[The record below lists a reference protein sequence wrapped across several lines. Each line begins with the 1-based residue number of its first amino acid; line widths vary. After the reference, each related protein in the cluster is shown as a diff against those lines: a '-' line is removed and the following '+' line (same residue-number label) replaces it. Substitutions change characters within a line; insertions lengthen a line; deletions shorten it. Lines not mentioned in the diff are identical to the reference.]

1 MGYKFNSQYEAT
13 CKINPEHTWKPGDE
27 VFYDKEKKII
37 CSIEKCYLD
46 QGGSPIEE
54 KKKPQFQARKRLT
67 AEEAKGVSKA
77 LYLFALE
84 QASESLPEINLA
96 SDLTGRVSWDR
107 NQILDKKTDMFYKGM
122 IRLMT

>member
-1 MGYKFNSQYEAT
+1 MGIKFKAKEDGSCNL
-13 CKINPEHTWKPGDE
+13 NEHSHKQGD
-27 VFYDKEKKII
+27 YLYWDKEKRII
-37 CSIEKCYLD
+37 CSNEECYKA

-54 KKKPQFQARKRLT
+54 KKQFQARKRLT
-67 AEEAKGVSKA
+67 AEEAKGISKA

-84 QASESLPEINLA
+84 QAAESLPEINLA
-96 SDLTGRVSWDR
+96 SDISGRVSWER